1 MGSKYMRCVYCGDKT
16 DGEKYA
22 VHRDG
27 FGVGP
32 EVPLC
37 DRCGEGERPTMRE
50 IWDRIAQPADGE
62 FAYRRLEKLDGRHE
76 A

>member
-1 MGSKYMRCVYCGDKT
+1 MAKKKCAYCGATT

-37 DRCGEGERPTMRE
+37 DTCGEGERPTLRE
-50 IWDRIAQPADGE
+50 IWDRIAQADDDE
-62 FAYRRLEKLDGRHE
+62 FAYRRREPSDGQRE